1 MNIEELKRLADRLGL
16 PTENGNRLHDLSFWL
31 DSPPAVPEM
40 TDDALKEILNAAQIV
55 GYDDPLC
62 IVRGFAMRVLQEWGN
77 QEGMHKAFLDAV
89 NPAVAV
95 PAVPTDE
102 QIHAAYRNALGQSIR
117 ERDMPEIR
125 KFARAL
131 LQSAAVKESLTA
143 APDCRTCANRGQVNG
158 LSQESYCDSCIYQG
172 RDWRKN
178 HFVDASKMADAVNRR
193 CDACAVLPC
202 SCK

>member
-1 MNIEELKRLADRLGL
+1 MKKHEIDAAIKAAQAAQVESHQIKAVPAEDPTEMRRVIAGVADRLGL

-31 DSPPAVPEM
+31 DSPPAV
-40 TDDALKEILNAAQIV
+40 
-55 GYDDPLC
+55 
-62 IVRGFAMRVLQEWGN
+62 
-77 QEGMHKAFLDAV
+77 
-89 NPAVAV
+89 AV

-102 QIHAAYRNALGQSIR
+102 QIHAAYRKALDQSIR

-131 LQSAAVKESLTA
+131 LQSAAVKDSLTTQA
-143 APDCRTCANRGQVNG
+143 DCRTCANRGQVNG

-178 HFVDASKMADAVNRR
+178 HFVDASKTADAVKRR

-202 SCK
+202 SCE